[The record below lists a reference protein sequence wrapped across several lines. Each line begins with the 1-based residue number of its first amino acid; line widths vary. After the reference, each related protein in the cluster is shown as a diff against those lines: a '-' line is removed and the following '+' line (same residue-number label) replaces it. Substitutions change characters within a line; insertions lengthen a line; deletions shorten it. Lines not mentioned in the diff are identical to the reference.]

1 MAQVDGGYSSGEWG
15 GPAAWGCSVYYP
27 IVTNAGWGLGAWG
40 SDGWGLGDGGLVSA
54 SDTVSSAPAFL
65 SSVDET
71 ANATDVVL
79 TTNETIAVSIIET
92 INALDSTSGD
102 IAIPMIGSVS
112 ETANIVD
119 ATSATITTL
128 VISYIAETANTA
140 DTTSVTA
147 VFPATTLETANADS
161 IVSTLGIFVVAAN
174 ETSNATDQIF
184 PNGVYSIGVNETA
197 RAQDVVNRRLLWEP
211 IDTDVNGNWTLINTN
226 Q

>member
-27 IVTNAGWGLGAWG
+27 LVTNAGWGLGDWG
-40 SDGWGLGDGGLVSA
+40 FAGWGLGDGGLVSA

-71 ANATDVVL
+71 ATATDVVI
-79 TTNETIAVSIIET
+79 TTNQNIAVSITET
-92 INALDSTSGD
+92 VNASESMAGD
-102 IAIPMIGSVS
+102 IAVPITGLVS

-119 ATSATITTL
+119 ETSATITSL
-128 VISYIAETANTA
+128 VISYIDETANST

-147 VFPATTLETANADS
+147 VLPATTLETVNADS
-161 IVSTLGIFVVAAN
+161 IVSALGIFVVAAN
-174 ETSNATDQIF
+174 ETSNATDQVF

-197 RAQDVVNRRLLWEP
+197 NAQDVVNRRLLWEP
-211 IDTDVNGNWTLINTN
+211 IDTDVNGSWTLINTN

>member
-27 IVTNAGWGLGAWG
+27 VVTNAGWGLGAWG
-40 SDGWGLGDGGLVSA
+40 FAGWGLGDGGLVSA

-71 ANATDVVL
+71 ATATDVVI
-79 TTNETIAVSIIET
+79 TTNQNIAVSITET
-92 INALDSTSGD
+92 VNAADSSSGD
-102 IAIPMIGSVS
+102 IAVPITGAVS

-119 ATSATITTL
+119 ATSATITSL
-128 VISYIAETANTA
+128 VISYIAETANSA

-161 IVSTLGIFVVAAN
+161 IVSALGIFVVSAT

-211 IDTDVNGNWTLINTN
+211 IDTDIDGNWTLINTN

>member
-1 MAQVDGGYSSGEWG
+1 MAQVDGGYSSGDWG

-27 IVTNAGWGLGAWG
+27 LVTNAGWGLGAWG

-54 SDTVSSAPAFL
+54 SDTVSSAPALL
-65 SSVDET
+65 SSVAET
-71 ANATDVVL
+71 ANATDVVI
-79 TTNETIAVSIIET
+79 TTNQNIAVSIIET

-102 IAIPMIGSVS
+102 IAVPITGSVS

-119 ATSATITTL
+119 TTSATITSL
-128 VISYIAETANTA
+128 VISYINETANSV

-147 VFPATTLETANADS
+147 VFPATTLETVNADS
-161 IVSTLGIFVVAAN
+161 IVSTLGIFIVSAV
-174 ETSNATDQIF
+174 ETSNAADQIF
-184 PNGVYSIGVNETA
+184 PNGVYGIGVSETA

-211 IDTDVNGNWTLINTN
+211 IDTNIDGNWTLINTN